1 MKHVNVKHTLV
12 GLICVTML
20 GASLAACGGS
30 GAKATLPGY
39 TGPPTP
45 STTVATAPT
54 TTAPTATGPVAL
66 VEHSAYTYGG
76 LKFIVNLPAD
86 IPITAVPKVRLFS
99 EFLQGVGRTTAE
111 NRLDPS
117 VSGLASASV
126 VKYVQASIQPA
137 TARTIGSMVFT
148 VTKVKSGSAG
158 FALIT
163 GCVDQSKVVQVLKDG
178 SHIVDAGTKKYPTL
192 KMTAQVNPG
201 SMGAKVVGFSFA
213 AESC

>member
-1 MKHVNVKHTLV
+1 MKHVDLKRTFA
-12 GLICVTML
+12 GLACATM
-20 GASLAACGGS
+20 AAATLAACGGS
-30 GAKATLPGY
+30 GAKATVPSY

-45 STTVATAPT
+45 SATASTAPT
-54 TTAPTATGPVAL
+54 TTAPTATGPAAL
-66 VEHSAYTYGG
+66 VEHSTYRYGG
-76 LKFIVNLPAD
+76 LKVMVNLPAD
-86 IPITAVPKVRLFS
+86 IPGAAAPKVRLFS

-117 VSGLASASV
+117 VASLASASV
-126 VKYVQASIQPA
+126 VKYVRTFIQSA
-137 TARTIGSMVFT
+137 TTRTIGSMVFT
-148 VTKVKSGSAG
+148 VSKVKTGSAG

-163 GCVDQSKVVQVLKDG
+163 GCIDQSKVVQVLKDG
-178 SHIVDAGTKKYPTL
+178 SHLVDADTKKYPTL